1 MSADED
7 RYEMPVLTE
16 QQRKELLAR
25 VRFAQLQKSWSSDG
39 LETISE
45 SDMDILKKIA
55 LAALTAQPVKCP
67 SFDDYKPHVAEELRA
82 AFIAAIRAAG
92 YEVQE

>member
-1 MSADED
+1 MTNEEKQALIQRIMNIKTSGKANRFEI
-7 RYEMPVLTE
+7 TE
-16 QQRKELLAR
+16 LA
-25 VRFAQLQKSWSSDG
+25 
-39 LETISE
+39 E
-45 SDMDILKKIA
+45 IA

-82 AFIAAIRAAG
+82 AFIAAIRATG

>member
-1 MSADED
+1 MTEEKQALIEYCEREIEKFKLCIAEYPDA
-7 RYEMPVLTE
+7 PVL
-16 QQRKELLAR
+16 R
-25 VRFAQLQKSWSSDG
+25 SD
-39 LETISE
+39 
-45 SDMDILKKIA
+45 LKLHEIA
-55 LAALTAQPVKCP
+55 LTALTAQPVKCP